1 MIPIADTV
9 RLRSFPIVNWLI
21 IIANVA
27 VFVFVESRLS
37 PRGLDQ
43 LILIYGSIPARL
55 LAGDPRQIVALF
67 TSMFLHG
74 GWLHLISNMLA
85 LFIFGDNVE
94 DRLGSLRYLIFYFIC
109 GIVAGLAQV
118 AAGPTSQAPAIGA
131 SGAIAGV
138 LAAYLMLFPGARVI
152 TVIPLFFIL
161 PWVIE
166 LPAIIF
172 IGLWFLLQVFSGVLA
187 LQSSV
192 VQGGVA
198 YWAHIGGFVC
208 GLLLV
213 GLFARRTART

>member
-9 RLRSFPIVNWLI
+9 RARSFPIVNWLI

-27 VFVFVESRLS
+27 IFVFVESRLP
-37 PRGLDQ
+37 PRRLDQ
-43 LILIYGSIPARL
+43 LILAYGAVPARVV
-55 LAGDPRQIVALF
+55 AGNPTAMITLV

-74 GWLHLISNMLA
+74 GWLHLLSNMWA

-94 DRLGSLRYLIFYFIC
+94 DRLGSLRYLAFYFIC
-109 GIVAGLAQV
+109 GIVAGLVQV
-118 AAGPTSQAPAIGA
+118 AVAPTAQAPAIGA

-138 LAAYLMLFPGARVI
+138 LAAYLVLFPGARVI
-152 TVIPLFFIL
+152 TLIPLFFIL
-161 PWVIE
+161 PWLIE

-172 IGLWFLLQVFSGVLA
+172 IGIWFLLQVFSGALA
-187 LQSSV
+187 LQSSA
-192 VQGGVA
+192 VQGGIA

-213 GLFARRTART
+213 ALLARRTARG